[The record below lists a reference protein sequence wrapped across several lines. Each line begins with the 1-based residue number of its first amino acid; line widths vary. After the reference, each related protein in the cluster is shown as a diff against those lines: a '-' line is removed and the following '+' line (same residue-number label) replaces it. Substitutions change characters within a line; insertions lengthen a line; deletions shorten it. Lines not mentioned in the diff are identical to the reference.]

1 MPTFANRDRDSRR
14 RPRSSAVVLTAI
26 AVVLALSAAAC
37 GASTAASPS
46 AVASASAATPT
57 PAPPPSAAPSDAPTA
72 APPSAAPDA
81 SPAASLSATGHIVVA
96 EHGFALTLPDGWE
109 SLPVDAA
116 KLKAFI
122 AALPAGSQL
131 RSVLEGQA
139 ASTIQQA
146 IAFWAFD
153 VRPEHAAT
161 GFARNINIIV
171 QPPTTMDLATIQAA
185 ARASL
190 EALAAIRK
198 PVKSSIVKLPAG
210 EALKLEYVVDVATAG
225 AKSTSVAGTQY
236 YIQLPKSTLIVSFSS
251 DLASQPSAA
260 TDFDT
265 IAKSIEA
272 AP

>member
-1 MPTFANRDRDSRR
+1 MPTFVNRDRDSHHH
-14 RPRSSAVVLTAI
+14 PRSSAIVLTAI
-26 AVVLALSAAAC
+26 AVVLALTAAAC
-37 GASTAASPS
+37 GGSTATSPS
-46 AVASASAATPT
+46 AVASAATPT
-57 PAPPPSAAPSDAPTA
+57 LAPPPSAAPRA
-72 APPSAAPDA
+72 APSSAAPNP
-81 SPAASLSATGHIVVA
+81 SPAASLAATGHIVVA

-116 KLKAFI
+116 KLQAFI

-210 EALKLEYVVDVATAG
+210 EALKLEYIVDVAVAG

>member
-1 MPTFANRDRDSRR
+1 MPTFVNRDRDSRHQ
-14 RPRSSAVVLTAI
+14 PRSSAIVLTAI
-26 AVVLALSAAAC
+26 AVVLALTAAAC
-37 GASTAASPS
+37 GGSTAASPS
-46 AVASASAATPT
+46 AVASAATPT
-57 PAPPPSAAPSDAPTA
+57 LAPPPSVAPSDAPTA
-72 APPSAAPDA
+72 APPSAAPNP
-81 SPAASLSATGHIVVA
+81 SPAASVAATGHIVVA

-109 SLPVDAA
+109 RLPVDAT

-210 EALKLEYVVDVATAG
+210 EALKLEYIVDVAPATAT
-225 AKSTSVAGTQY
+225 AVAGTQY
-236 YIQLPKSTLIVSFSS
+236 YIQLPKATLIVSFSS

-260 TDFDT
+260 NDFDT

>member
-1 MPTFANRDRDSRR
+1 MPTFVNRDRDSHHH
-14 RPRSSAVVLTAI
+14 PRSSAIVLTAI
-26 AVVLALSAAAC
+26 AVVLALTAAAC
-37 GASTAASPS
+37 GGSTAASPS
-46 AVASASAATPT
+46 AVASAATPT
-57 PAPPPSAAPSDAPTA
+57 LAPPPSAAPSDAPTT
-72 APPSAAPDA
+72 APPSAAPNP
-81 SPAASLSATGHIVVA
+81 SPAASLAATGHIVVA

-116 KLKAFI
+116 KLQAFI

-171 QPPTTMDLATIQAA
+171 QPATTMDLATIQAA

-210 EALKLEYVVDVATAG
+210 EALKLEYIVDVAVAG

>member
-1 MPTFANRDRDSRR
+1 MPTFVNRDRDSRR
-14 RPRSSAVVLTAI
+14 HPRSSALALTAI

-37 GASTAASPS
+37 GGSTAASPS
-46 AVASASAATPT
+46 AVASAATPT
-57 PAPPPSAAPSDAPTA
+57 LAPPPSAAPSA
-72 APPSAAPDA
+72 APSNAAPDA
-81 SPAASLSATGHIVVA
+81 SPAASLAATGHIVVA

-116 KLKAFI
+116 RLKAFI
-122 AALPAGSQL
+122 EALPAGSQL

-139 ASTIQQA
+139 TATIQQA

-153 VRPEHAAT
+153 VRPENAVT

-171 QPPTTMDLATIQAA
+171 QPPTSIDLRTIQAA
-185 ARASL
+185 AQASL
-190 EALAAIRK
+190 EALDAIRK

-210 EALKLEYVVDVATAG
+210 EALKLEYVVDVAAAG
-225 AKSTSVAGTQY
+225 AKPTAVAGTQY
-236 YIQLPKSTLIVSFSS
+236 YIQLPKSTLIVSFST
-251 DLASQPSAA
+251 DLAAQAAAA
-260 TDFDT
+260 TDFDA

>member
-1 MPTFANRDRDSRR
+1 MAMFVSQARDSHHH
-14 RPRSSAVVLTAI
+14 PRSSAIALTAI

-37 GASTAASPS
+37 GGSTAASPS
-46 AVASASAATPT
+46 AVASAATPT
-57 PAPPPSAAPSDAPTA
+57 LAPPPSAAPSA
-72 APPSAAPDA
+72 APSSAAPNA
-81 SPAASLSATGHIVVA
+81 SPAASLAATGHIVVA

-116 KLKAFI
+116 RLKAFI
-122 AALPAGSQL
+122 EALPAGSQL

-139 ASTIQQA
+139 TATIQQA

-153 VRPEHAAT
+153 VRPENAVT

-171 QPPTTMDLATIQAA
+171 QPPTSMDLRTIQAA
-185 ARASL
+185 AQASL
-190 EALAAIRK
+190 EALDAIRK

-210 EALKLEYVVDVATAG
+210 EALKLEYVVDVAAAG
-225 AKSTSVAGTQY
+225 AKPTAVAGTQY

-260 TDFDT
+260 TDFDA

>member
-1 MPTFANRDRDSRR
+1 MAMFVSQARDSHHH
-14 RPRSSAVVLTAI
+14 PRSSAIALTAI

-37 GASTAASPS
+37 GGSTAASPS
-46 AVASASAATPT
+46 AVASAATPT
-57 PAPPPSAAPSDAPTA
+57 LVPPPSGAPSDAPSAAPS
-72 APPSAAPDA
+72 SAAPNA
-81 SPAASLSATGHIVVA
+81 SLAASLAATGHIVVA

-116 KLKAFI
+116 RLKAFI

-139 ASTIQQA
+139 TATIQQA

-153 VRPEHAAT
+153 VRPENAVT

-171 QPPTTMDLATIQAA
+171 QPPTSMDLRTIRAVAQ
-185 ARASL
+185 ASL
-190 EALAAIRK
+190 EALDAIRK

-210 EALKLEYVVDVATAG
+210 EALKLEYVVDVAAAG

-260 TDFDT
+260 TDFDA